1 MRENPFDWKNST
13 FPAILFLMRA
23 LIQRVSEASVT
34 IDGREKSRIGAGFL
48 ILLGIETA
56 DTEAD
61 VDWLSRKISQL
72 RLFED
77 DEGKMNRSLLDTG
90 GDAIVVS
97 QFTLHAS
104 TKKGTRPSFIKAA
117 RPEQAIPLYES
128 FVAALSRELGKP
140 VGTGEFG
147 AMMNVALVND
157 GPVTLMIDT
166 QNRE

>member
-1 MRENPFDWKNST
+1 
-13 FPAILFLMRA
+13 MRA
-23 LIQRVSEASVT
+23 LIQRVSQASVT
-34 IDGREKSRIGAGFL
+34 IGGIEKSRIQAGFL
-48 ILLGIETA
+48 ILLGVESA

-61 VDWLSRKISQL
+61 VDWLARKVSQL

-104 TKKGTRPSFIKAA
+104 TKKGTRPSFIRAA
-117 RPEQAIPLYES
+117 RPEQAIPLYDG
-128 FVAALSRELGKP
+128 FVAALEKELGKP

-147 AMMNVALVND
+147 AMMEVGLIND